1 MPKAP
6 INMTID
12 YDLLQRI
19 DEAAAEDGL
28 TRSEWMRDAARSKLT
43 WRKLTE
49 AEREKIMPEA
59 APVD

>member
-28 TRSEWMRDAARSKLT
+28 TRSEWMRDAARSKLA
-43 WRKLTE
+43 WRELTQEQRE
-49 AEREKIMPEA
+49 AIMAEA